1 MLSCGSPPAQY
12 SRNGVGGTGN
22 IALNGDDESGIGGT
36 GKPVPNGVGGTGK
49 PIPNG
54 VGGTGKQLANGLGG
68 TGKRNDGV
76 GGTGHQG
83 SRSGLGGTG
92 QIAKSSGLGG
102 TGIIG
107 EVTGFGSIFVN
118 GIEVEFSDQ
127 SEIQA
132 DNITNNNI
140 QPEIGNIVEILAHRV
155 GDETFAKKM
164 NIRHE
169 VVGPVDSVNIKQR
182 RFSIIGQIIKLNN
195 PKLRLP
201 NVGQMIAVSG
211 MRDHRGI
218 IYASHINVS
227 KSKSIWLIDQIAS
240 NRANTLKLGRSNIY
254 TKQANYYKVG
264 DTIRVRA
271 SYQNGK
277 LVADEI
283 YSNKAFG
290 KQVQH
295 MVLQGFIRR
304 GNRNNYQIGNIQ
316 FSTRSARIR
325 QILKQNRGRWTRIE
339 VNRNQIGLWEV
350 EQFIGNN
357 SIIRGS
363 TRPTPMNI
371 GARQGYQQNRNTR
384 STARQQFNKSI
395 TDNPTTPSG
404 TGDANQPSTSSP
416 MMPSPMMPAPMP
428 DSGGGGS
435 TDPMPR
441 PMRPFGRF

>member
-1 MLSCGSPPAQY
+1 MRIPSALILFVITSSLLSCGSAPQY
-12 SRNGVGGTGN
+12 ARNGVGGTGN

-36 GKPVPNGVGGTGK
+36 GKP
-49 PIPNG
+49 IPNG
-54 VGGTGKQLANGLGG
+54 IGGTGKQLANGLGG
-68 TGKRNDGV
+68 TGKRNNGV

-92 QIAKSSGLGG
+92 QIAKTSGLGG

-107 EVTGFGSIFVN
+107 EITGFGSIFVN

-127 SEIQA
+127 SEIRA
-132 DNITNNNI
+132 DNIASNNI

-155 GDETFAKKM
+155 GDETFAKTM

-169 VVGPVDSVNIKQR
+169 VVGPVEAVNVQQR
-182 RFSIIGQIIKLNN
+182 RFAIIGQIIKLNN

-201 NVGQMIAVSG
+201 KVGQMIAVSG
-211 MRDHRGI
+211 MRNHRGI

-227 KSKSIWLIDQIAS
+227 QSKSIWLIDQIAS

-283 YSNKAFG
+283 YSNKTFG

-304 GNRNNYQIGNIQ
+304 GNRNNYQIANIQ

-325 QILKQNRGRWTRIE
+325 RILQQNRGRWTRIE

-350 EQFIGNN
+350 EQFIGNKN
-357 SIIRGS
+357 IIRGS
-363 TRPTPMNI
+363 SRAPQ
-371 GARQGYQQNRNTR
+371 ASRSLRRQNRNTR
-384 STARQQFNKSI
+384 STARQRFNKSM
-395 TDNPTTPSG
+395 TDEPTTSTQSG
-404 TGDANQPSTSSP
+404 NTGDSNQ
-416 MMPSPMMPAPMP
+416 MPSPSTMMPAPLP
-428 DSGGGGS
+428 DSGS
-435 TDPMPR
+435 TDIPR
-441 PMRPFGRF
+441 PIMRPFGRF